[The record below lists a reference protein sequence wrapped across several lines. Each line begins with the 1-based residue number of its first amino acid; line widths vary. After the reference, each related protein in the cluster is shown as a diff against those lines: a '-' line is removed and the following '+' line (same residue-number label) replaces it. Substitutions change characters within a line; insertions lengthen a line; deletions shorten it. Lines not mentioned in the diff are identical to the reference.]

1 MKVTLSLCKI
11 IVSVSSILLAGL
23 SCASFA
29 LPDDQQQPI
38 TIAADSATRD
48 ERAGLTAYE
57 GNVELTQGS
66 LKITAD
72 LLTVTHDTSTA
83 NIIIATGNPA
93 TLTQQPEADQPAV
106 NASAKRIEYA
116 RSENRVHLSDAAR
129 IEQDGAI
136 VTGQTIDYLIDER
149 RVRADSDNQD
159 GGKRVEVVI
168 PPQAAAEDS

>member
-1 MKVTLSLCKI
+1 VSLNFYTLLAPMSG
-11 IVSVSSILLAGL
+11 ILLACL

-48 ERAGLTAYE
+48 DRAGLTAYE

-72 LLTVTHDTSTA
+72 TLTVTHDTSTA
-83 NIIIATGNPA
+83 NIIVATGNPA

-106 NASAKRIEYA
+106 NASARRIEYA

-149 RVRADSDNQD
+149 RVRADSDTQD
-159 GGKRVEVVI
+159 GGKRVEVII